1 MVAIA
6 GTMHSLP
13 ECIRG
18 KAKRRSRNLW
28 RRRFISP
35 CAGRHYSPLTEKEPP
50 TGTGTQSAGAGG
62 LGRGLTV
69 VGPGASERPETP
81 SERLAAAWVRR
92 VSPRYAEPLIAQ

>member
-35 CAGRHYSPLTEKEPP
+35 CAGRHYSPPSENEPP
-50 TGTGTQSAGAGG
+50 WGTGG
-62 LGRGLTV
+62 LGGGLGTAVGRARGLGTALGTARGGGGLAV
-69 VGPGASERPETP
+69 PRAGTGAADGAVGSG
-81 SERLAAAWVRR
+81 
-92 VSPRYAEPLIAQ
+92 